1 MALTQHDQREASM
14 TDKPRTKDQILKDV
28 RRKIEDNR
36 IARQVR
42 TYNEAGEMIK
52 DWHDDKR

>member
-1 MALTQHDQREASM
+1 MIMQRNTPEWYARNEPTM
-14 TDKPRTKDQILKDV
+14 TDKQFRDIRTKLAESDK
-28 RRKIEDNR
+28 
-36 IARQVR
+36 ARQVR